1 MRALIIIEANGKVAT
16 WTKLVRAIGMDAD
29 VFATQ
34 GHLCRFP
41 QGLYPVG
48 VTLTQADQ
56 PIDPVR
62 RPVPEV
68 LAALKEKV
76 DNLPPATPIY
86 IASDSDVEGDTI
98 ALDIGEAI
106 LEHAPGRIG
115 HLFRLRPGSITVDAL
130 RQAIT
135 RANAAPA
142 DFAGLR
148 DRAIQGRARAVTDRW
163 IGAAFSRDAG
173 IPVGRVRS
181 AILGSTFIWQHVPG
195 GGRGQPDTGE
205 IMLQS
210 RSIKG
215 GRPFQARVPFSD
227 ARHPRIARLIT
238 LAKKFAGGFVPGA
251 VQPRQSLS
259 AAVAPRY
266 GNVQPF
272 TTGEALVHAARH
284 HDINPT
290 DAMRGLQ
297 KAYLSGLTSYPRT
310 DSNVVSMETA
320 SRVVRIGTACEIGGL
335 TVAALTDH
343 DAPVPGAHDALH
355 PVMGTAREDMAVLRA
370 IVFDD
375 SDSPVPHDPVTL
387 LMARIVTRRAFE
399 ASRPVELEV
408 GDWRAGNGLR
418 PGVLT
423 DDDLT
428 LLGNLAWERE
438 TLPPLPW
445 GRDLMTG
452 VRTWPLASVIMEG
465 MMIEEIGKAST
476 MAIHVETALS
486 SGDIAI
492 PDPGALPTLTPQGLD
507 AVRKTRKALWNP
519 ATCRLIE
526 EYLSGDHDIDFADR
540 ISFDERVRHRVVG
553 WLLKLPDELQAI
565 LFDVLDDLSGLPG
578 QGSVSLSASADAA
591 DPDSDSPFDIGLL
604 APAPDWT

>member
-1 MRALIIIEANGKVAT
+1 MRALIIIEAYGKVAT
-16 WTKLVRAIGMDAD
+16 WTKIVRAIGMDAD

-41 QGLYPVG
+41 QRLYPVG
-48 VTLTQADQ
+48 VRLTEADQ

-68 LAALKEKV
+68 LAAMKEKV
-76 DNLPPATPIY
+76 DSLPPATPIY
-86 IASDSDVEGDTI
+86 IASDNDVEGDTI

-115 HLFRLRPGSITVDAL
+115 HLFRLRPG
-130 RQAIT
+130 AIT
-135 RANAAPA
+135 AESIRHAIAVANASPA
-142 DFAGLR
+142 DFASLR
-148 DRAIQGRARAVTDRW
+148 DRAVQGRARAVTDRW

-181 AILGSTFIWQHVPG
+181 AILGSTFIWQHAPAV
-195 GGRGQPDTGE
+195 GRGRPDTGE
-205 IMLQS
+205 VMLQS
-210 RSIKG
+210 RSVKG
-215 GRPFQARVPFSD
+215 GRPFQARVPFTD
-227 ARHPRIARLIT
+227 ATDPDVARLIR
-238 LAKKFAGGFVPGA
+238 LAKTFAGGFVPGA

-266 GNVQPF
+266 GNVRPF
-272 TTGEALVHAARH
+272 STGEALVHAARH
-284 HDINPT
+284 HDIAPV

-297 KAYLSGLTSYPRT
+297 KSYLAGLTSYPRT
-310 DSNVVSMETA
+310 DSTTVGTETA
-320 SRVVRIGTACEIGGL
+320 SRVVRIGTACEIAGL
-335 TVAALTDH
+335 TVADLTDGLTT
-343 DAPVPGAHDALH
+343 AEGAHEALH
-355 PVMGTAREDMAVLRA
+355 PVMGTARDDMGLLRA

-375 SDSPVPHDPVTL
+375 GDSPTPHDRVTL
-387 LMARIVTRRAFE
+387 TMARIVTRRAFE
-399 ASRPVELEV
+399 AARPVALEI

-418 PGVLT
+418 ADVLDE
-423 DDDLT
+423 DDQILLASLT
-428 LLGNLAWERE
+428 WERE

-452 VRTWPLASVIMEG
+452 VRTWPLAAVFLEG

-476 MAIHVETALS
+476 MAFHVDTALS

-492 PDPGALPTLTPQGLD
+492 PEPGALPTLTPQGLE

-519 ATCRLIE
+519 ATCRMIE
-526 EYLSGDHDIDFADR
+526 EHLSGTHDVDFADR

-553 WLLKLPDELQAI
+553 WLLALPGELQAI
-565 LFDVLDDLSGLPG
+565 LFDVLDDQSGLPG
-578 QGSVSLSASADAA
+578 QGSVFVAAAAEATADIE
-591 DPDSDSPFDIGLL
+591 SPFDIGLL
-604 APAPDWT
+604 GPAPDWA